1 MQELIPAARPYAKA
15 TFQAALDVGQHESL
29 AGELTLLKEA
39 YKEKAVLEMVS
50 DPSISR
56 EATAAKLAELFSSEL
71 SQISKN
77 LIATLGE
84 NDRLELLPSISEIFD
99 SLLREHNKSKMVEVS
114 LGYLTPDIE
123 QTLSKK
129 ITEKYGDCEITFNQ
143 SEELMGGFLIKIGD
157 EVLDLS
163 IKGRIQKLVNQ
174 LNI

>member
-1 MQELIPAARPYAKA
+1 
-15 TFQAALDVGQHESL
+15 
-29 AGELTLLKEA
+29 
-39 YKEKAVLEMVS
+39 
-50 DPSISR
+50 
-56 EATAAKLAELFSSEL
+56 
-71 SQISKN
+71 
-77 LIATLGE
+77 
-84 NDRLELLPSISEIFD
+84 
-99 SLLREHNKSKMVEVS
+99 